1 MSDATGSGRG
11 GARGRLLL
19 LSAGVVLFV
28 LAIVGSGIEWG
39 RLLVKG
45 RLVVVEDG
53 LSLWQGVVVLV
64 AAAVGAVLMGT
75 AVAAGRGRLAAA
87 AALVAGAVIAAA
99 SLAAITWL
107 VTRPSEIADQV
118 RAGAEAI
125 PLKGYVVPPIE
136 SLIGAGAWV
145 SLVAGSLLLLLGLV
159 GLVVPAWRGRRGA
172 GAA

>member
-11 GARGRLLL
+11 GGRGRLLL